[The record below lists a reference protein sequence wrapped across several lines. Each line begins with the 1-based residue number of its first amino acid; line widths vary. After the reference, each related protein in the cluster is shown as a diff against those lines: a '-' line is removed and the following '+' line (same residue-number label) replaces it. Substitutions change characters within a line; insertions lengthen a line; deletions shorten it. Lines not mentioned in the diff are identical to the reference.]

1 MPNVETLIDQVGH
14 TIARITSKNKDI
26 LLSKID
32 LRYAYSQLRLD
43 QKTAEHCNFSIL
55 CGPATG
61 TYQFQTGFYGL
72 TNMPADFQKAVDN
85 TLVNIENI
93 FAYLDDILIVTENDL
108 DIHIRKIKEVLLRL
122 EQENLAISLHK
133 CEFAQTEVEWLGFNI
148 TKTGTTPLIKKTQ
161 AILEIPPPKTLKEL
175 RKFMGAMQAWH
186 PC

>member
-1 MPNVETLIDQVGH
+1 MIGRGDDRFVRSIVKPNSG
-14 TIARITSKNKDI
+14 N
-26 LLSKID
+26 
-32 LRYAYSQLRLD
+32 
-43 QKTAEHCNFSIL
+43 CNFSIL

-72 TNMPADFQKAVDN
+72 TNMPADFQKAVEN
-85 TLVNIENI
+85 TIVVNIENI

-161 AILEIPPPKTLKEL
+161 AILEIPPPKTLNEL
-175 RKFMGAMQAWH
+175 RKFMGAIHHVNLQERTS
-186 PC
+186 

>member
-14 TIARITSKNKDI
+14 TIARITSKNDDI

-85 TLVNIENI
+85 TLVNIDNI
-93 FAYLDDILIVTENDL
+93 FAYLDDILIVTENNL

-133 CEFAQTEVEWLGFNI
+133 CEFAQPEVE
-148 TKTGTTPLIKKTQ
+148 
-161 AILEIPPPKTLKEL
+161 
-175 RKFMGAMQAWH
+175 
-186 PC
+186 